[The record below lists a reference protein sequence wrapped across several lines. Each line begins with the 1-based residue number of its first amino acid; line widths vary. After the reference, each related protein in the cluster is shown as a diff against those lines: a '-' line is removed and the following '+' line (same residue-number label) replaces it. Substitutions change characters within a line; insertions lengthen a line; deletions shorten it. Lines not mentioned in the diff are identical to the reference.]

1 MEPQLY
7 FVQLCGSIT
16 QTQIYELSKWVD
28 EMQNIIIV
36 VAVVAAAAAVKLLWD
51 QQQRLTQLGAK

>member
-7 FVQLCGSIT
+7 FVQLRGSIT
-16 QTQIYELSKWVD
+16 RTQIYELSEWVD